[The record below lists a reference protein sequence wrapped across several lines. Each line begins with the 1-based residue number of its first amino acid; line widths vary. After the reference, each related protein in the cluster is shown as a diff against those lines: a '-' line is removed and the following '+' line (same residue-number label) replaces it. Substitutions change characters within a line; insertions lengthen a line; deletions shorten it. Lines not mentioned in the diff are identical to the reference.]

1 MKLRGKAF
9 TLVEL
14 LVVMGM
20 IAVLIAII
28 LPALRRVR
36 EQSDDARCKANL
48 RELFVAQT
56 FYSDD
61 NQKQYAGVEYRA
73 DALWP
78 DRLKKYVTRTAQF
91 PRRLEHCPTVSP
103 EALPPQEQE
112 ETTLMSYGVN
122 SNMALPYWSNRRDR
136 KMNAAE
142 MILMGDKALT
152 YDDWLTSDDGRY
164 LIQPGQYP
172 GYWIFSTR
180 HNSDGSYRHANHT
193 RANMLM
199 ADGHVAAFG
208 RDDLKISSG
217 HWYWGDP
224 QLQTIKMFLGSC
236 CGGGNGGK

>member
-91 PRRLEHCPTVSP
+91 PRRLEHCPTGNSSLPRLSIQRTMPSATQDAREIRRRNGPSGSSDTFPAADNSP
-103 EALPPQEQE
+103 L
-112 ETTLMSYGVN
+112 
-122 SNMALPYWSNRRDR
+122 DC
-136 KMNAAE
+136 
-142 MILMGDKALT
+142 
-152 YDDWLTSDDGRY
+152 
-164 LIQPGQYP
+164 
-172 GYWIFSTR
+172 STAQQSR
-180 HNSDGSYRHANHT
+180 PKRFRPHP
-193 RANMLM
+193 RA
-199 ADGHVAAFG
+199 
-208 RDDLKISSG
+208 R
-217 HWYWGDP
+217 
-224 QLQTIKMFLGSC
+224 T
-236 CGGGNGGK
+236 